1 MKIKAVT
8 QHAVDRFME
17 RTGNKKPLRAMQK
30 VFRIAQS
37 SIPIGRS
44 LHFSQGW
51 LMFINK
57 YGVVKTIYRPANKW
71 EHKAIAN
78 AVKGTRTGNKTIP
91 EPPSIMVGYKKKYA
105 SL

>member
-30 VFRIAQS
+30 VFRLGQS

-44 LHFSQGW
+44 LYFSQGW
-51 LMFINK
+51 VLCITSL
-57 YGVVKTIYRPANKW
+57 GIVKTIYRPCSRW
-71 EHKAIAN
+71 EHKAIAE
-78 AVKGTRTGNKTIP
+78 AVKGTRTK
-91 EPPSIMVGYKKKYA
+91 
-105 SL
+105 